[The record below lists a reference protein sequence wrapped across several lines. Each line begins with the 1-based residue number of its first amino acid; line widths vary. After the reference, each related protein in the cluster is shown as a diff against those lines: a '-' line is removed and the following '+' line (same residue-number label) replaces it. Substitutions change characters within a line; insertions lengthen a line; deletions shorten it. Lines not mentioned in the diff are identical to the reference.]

1 MKKAVSICVIAIM
14 ALAFLSCRKEVAL
27 YAEYKEIPVIYGLL
41 DAKADTNFIK
51 ITRAF
56 YASNEDA
63 SQVAMNPDSSNYPGK
78 LDVRLIEYCNGDSVR
93 EIVLDTITIR
103 NKQLGTFFAPK
114 QKLYFTAEK
123 LNANTKL
130 ESYRYRLVVVL
141 PDRVISSEQPIV
153 GNSSF
158 RVKNLAVNL
167 SKEYFGTQRPLEFY
181 PAFNASS
188 YDVSMSFTFKEQR
201 TPDGDSVPRTM
212 YWDVG
217 TYDEYNLANFIEDGY
232 YHVTYRPER
241 FHEMLRDFIGADTAV
256 VGLTRL
262 IGDYP
267 VEITI
272 SAAGEMLTR
281 YIENNGFENQI
292 FGNELDYEYIEDAE
306 GVFSSRMTAKRK
318 VRLAGRTVPELIELG
333 WGFKFMGGETDS
345 PSHFGQDDGGG
356 DGGVE

>member
-1 MKKAVSICVIAIM
+1 MKKAVSLCVIAIM
-14 ALAFLSCRKEVAL
+14 ALAFLSCRKEVNL

-78 LDVRLIEYCNGDSVR
+78 LNVRLIEYCNGDSVR

-103 NKQLGTFFAPK
+103 NKQQGTFFAPK

-153 GNSSF
+153 GNNSF

-167 SKEYFGTQRPLEFY
+167 AKVIHHRHKPLM
-181 PAFNASS
+181 N
-188 YDVSMSFTFKEQR
+188 
-201 TPDGDSVPRTM
+201 
-212 YWDVG
+212 
-217 TYDEYNLANFIEDGY
+217 N
-232 YHVTYRPER
+232 YH
-241 FHEMLRDFIGADTAV
+241 
-256 VGLTRL
+256 
-262 IGDYP
+262 
-267 VEITI
+267 
-272 SAAGEMLTR
+272 
-281 YIENNGFENQI
+281 
-292 FGNELDYEYIEDAE
+292 
-306 GVFSSRMTAKRK
+306 
-318 VRLAGRTVPELIELG
+318 
-333 WGFKFMGGETDS
+333 
-345 PSHFGQDDGGG
+345 
-356 DGGVE
+356 